1 MKQLALLTILSL
13 AALIFVGCQT
23 TETTN
28 STANNAAINAT
39 ANATENKNT
48 NVANNPTTSTKSTGF
63 PASNLKPE
71 NVSPDKPVPA
81 EELRN
86 AVLAWEGK
94 EVAVIGY
101 PSFPTLMGSSITLKG
116 SADAD
121 PQDFKN
127 LLVECNSRQQ
137 FGNESVDEKQPIV
150 VKGVIKG
157 YPFQGDKNP
166 KVNLQDCQIVS
177 KGEFS
182 GEKGVADPGKV
193 DPNKPIPAAD
203 LHNDF
208 LKWMGKQVAVT
219 GNYNGHTKSSGTS
232 GDTIDIRID
241 VQNDKYQTIVECH
254 IPNDPGADDFKERN
268 NRVFKGA
275 IAGGSGTSV
284 TLKPCEY
291 VK

>member
-1 MKQLALLTILSL
+1 MKKIILFTILSL
-13 AALIFVGCQT
+13 AALIFAACQN

-28 STANNAAINAT
+28 STANNAAANST

-48 NVANNPTTSTKSTGF
+48 TVANNPTTSAKPTGF
-63 PASNLKPE
+63 PPSNLKPE

-94 EVAVIGY
+94 EVSVIGY
-101 PSFPTLMGSSITLKG
+101 PSFPTLMGSNITLKG
-116 SADAD
+116 AADAD

-127 LLVECNSRQQ
+127 LLVECSSKQQ
-137 FGNESVDEKQPIV
+137 FGNESVDGKQPIV
-150 VKGVIKG
+150 VRGVIKG
-157 YPFQGDKNP
+157 YPFHGDKNP

-182 GEKGVADPGKV
+182 GEKGVADPSKI

-203 LHNDF
+203 LHKDF

-232 GDTIDIRID
+232 GETIDIRID
-241 VQNDKYQTIVECH
+241 VQNDKYQTVVECH
-254 IPNDPGADDFKERN
+254 IANDPGADDFKERN

-275 IAGGSGTSV
+275 IAGGSSTSV